1 MRHED
6 EKYTNNLK
14 KSIKMSLLE
23 KIEAEI
29 KQALRNKEKGRL
41 EALRS
46 IKSALW
52 KVKTEKAAAE
62 KLSEEEEIQV
72 MQKQLKQRKDSAQ
85 IYEQQ
90 GRKELA
96 EAERKEAEVIQEFL
110 PQPVS
115 DEELTET
122 VRVIIEAVGA
132 ASIKDMGR
140 VMGIASKRLA
150 GKAES
155 KVIADKVK
163 SLLSE

>member
-1 MRHED
+1 M
-6 EKYTNNLK
+6 
-14 KSIKMSLLE
+14 MSLLE

-29 KQALRNKEKGRL
+29 KQALRNKEKDRL

-46 IKSALW
+46 VKAALW

-62 KLSEEEEIQV
+62 KLSEEEEIRV
-72 MQKQLKQRKDSAQ
+72 LQKQLKQRKESAA

-96 EAERKEAEVIQEFL
+96 EAERKEAEIIQEFL

-122 VRVIIEAVGA
+122 VRAIIEEAGA
-132 ASIKDMGR
+132 SSMKDMGK